1 MHYYLLHLFVFM
13 ALNLSRKNY
22 DDQDDGAL
30 LSEYLSSGDLEIL
43 GALYSR
49 YMELLYGLCLKYFK
63 NRERSQ
69 DAVMELFEKLIIEL
83 QRHKVDNFR
92 SWLYV
97 MAKNY
102 CLMELRSKK
111 NESLKISIDEHEYL
125 FMENVDEMH
134 PMDRGDYNK
143 DKVLENC
150 IKQLK
155 KEQRE
160 CIRLFYYENQCYR
173 DIAQIINSD
182 EKKVK
187 SYLQNAKRN
196 LKICLDG
203 NDEREKREYE

>member
-1 MHYYLLHLFVFM
+1 MIGCIIFCSKLFVFM
-13 ALNLSRKNY
+13 ALNLYGKKY
-22 DDQDDGAL
+22 KDQDDRAL
-30 LSEYLSSGDLEIL
+30 LNKYLSSGDLEIL

-63 NRERSQ
+63 NREKSQ
-69 DAVMELFEKLIIEL
+69 DAVMELFEKLVTEL
-83 QRHKVDNFR
+83 DRHRVENFR

-102 CLMELRSKK
+102 CLMELRSARS
-111 NESLKISIDEHEYL
+111 ESLKLSIDDNEGF
-125 FMENVDEMH
+125 FMENGDEMH
-134 PMDRGDYNK
+134 PLDRGDNRM
-143 DKVLENC
+143 DKVLDNC
-150 IKQLK
+150 IKQLR

-160 CIRLFYYENQCYR
+160 CIELFYYENKCYR
-173 DIAQIINSD
+173 DIAEIIKTD

-203 NDEREKREYE
+203 NDEREKR